1 MPVITKRLLVFTLI
15 ATIPLS
21 VSTLLAEQTN
31 PVHAHIGHVMDGFR
45 STPDGQGL
53 LPTAIAEAKIAAQH
67 AALVAG
73 SADNL
78 DGMKRHAGHV
88 LHAVDPSEISSGPG
102 LGFGVKPAAV
112 GASRH
117 IRMAADSEG
126 ASGNVTTHTQHVETS
141 TNNTVQRSDELIALA
156 KAIQEATTV
165 ASAAT
170 AAERLNTLAAQLI
183 SGHDANGDGR
193 IGWQENEGGLQQAEQ
208 HANIMKKGEGLP

>member
-1 MPVITKRLLVFTLI
+1 MPVIMKRLLVFTLI
-15 ATIPLS
+15 ATIPLT
-21 VSTLLAEQTN
+21 VSTLVAQQTN

-45 STPDGQGL
+45 STPDGLGL

-67 AALVAG
+67 ATLVAG

-78 DGMKRHAGHV
+78 DAMKRHAGHV
-88 LHAVDPSEISSGPG
+88 LHAVDPSGMSNGPG
-102 LGFGVKPAAV
+102 LGFGVKAAAV
-112 GASRH
+112 GAARH

-126 ASGNVTTHTQHVETS
+126 ASENVTTHTQHVETS
-141 TNNTVQRSDELIALA
+141 ANNTVERADELIALA

-165 ASAAT
+165 ANAAT
-170 AAERLNTLAAQLI
+170 AAERLSTLAAQLMT
-183 SGHDANGDGR
+183 GQDANGDGR